1 MMQISQVG
9 ANSYSP
15 ASQGE
20 VAATPRP
27 VAPDVAKVSAA
38 TIEMPSKAVEAA
50 KEAVDPAYL
59 KQATEQLNR
68 AIKLMGNNL
77 QFTIDEDTGINVVK
91 VVDTET
97 KEVIRQFPSEEILA
111 IARAFDKLQG
121 MLVRD
126 KA

>member
-1 MMQISQVG
+1 MQISQVG
-9 ANSYSP
+9 SNSVSP
-15 ASQGE
+15 PMQGE
-20 VAATPRP
+20 VPTSRTVLPEI
-27 VAPDVAKVSAA
+27 AKTSAA
-38 TIEMPSKAVEAA
+38 AIEMPSRAVEAA
-50 KEAVDPAYL
+50 KEAVDPASL

-68 AIKLMGNNL
+68 AIKLMANNL